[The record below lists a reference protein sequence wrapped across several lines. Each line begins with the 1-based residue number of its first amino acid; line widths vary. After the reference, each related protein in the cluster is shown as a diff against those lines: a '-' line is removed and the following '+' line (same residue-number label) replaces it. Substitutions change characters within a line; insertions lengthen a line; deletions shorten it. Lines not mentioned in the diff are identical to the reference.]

1 MKDIEIKSI
10 GLMSGTSL
18 DGLDVCQC
26 TFKRTN
32 GKWSFTLDCARGY
45 SYPDDYKYKLGTGAQ
60 NMSAYEYVAFHSE
73 YGFFLGER
81 VKEFMEEFEIDRKKA
96 RFTCHKK
103 INIEIQKTM
112 CYNLVNLI

>member
-45 SYPDDYKYKLGTGAQ
+45 SYPDDYK
-60 NMSAYEYVAFHSE
+60 
-73 YGFFLGER
+73 
-81 VKEFMEEFEIDRKKA
+81 
-96 RFTCHKK
+96 
-103 INIEIQKTM
+103 
-112 CYNLVNLI
+112 

>member
-81 VKEFMEEFEIDRKKA
+81 ERIYGRIWCEA
-96 RFTCHKK
+96 RYRFITW
-103 INIEIQKTM
+103 T
-112 CYNLVNLI
+112 YSVP